1 MRVRARQAPGERRQ
15 TMTTNAIKALVQ
27 VIYEERRDRRV
38 NPEGTFDNAGRWY
51 PSEAEDAGVSR
62 TLRSPSRARPYTYM
76 AGCRT
81 RKHVSVL
88 VERVL
93 AGLGAPADVACVVK
107 IAQSP
112 AVGNLSELAP
122 DHVVQEVA

>member
-1 MRVRARQAPGERRQ
+1 
-15 TMTTNAIKALVQ
+15 MTTNTIKALVQ

-51 PSEAEDAGVSR
+51 PSDAEDAGVSS
-62 TLRSPSRARPYTYM
+62 THRSSSRAWLTV
-76 AGCRT
+76 CRT

-88 VERVL
+88 VERAL
-93 AGLGAPADVACVVK
+93 AGLGAPADVACAVK
-107 IAQSP
+107 IAQSL

-122 DHVVQEVA
+122 DHVVQAVA